1 MFADNSAVLALAR
14 HSHKPSTPSE
24 PVPLTRAQMRR
35 LAEFR
40 FQLRKFLHFSSI
52 AADAAGLRAQQY
64 QLLQCIWGM
73 PEELDPTIA
82 NVAARMLLKH
92 NSAVELV
99 DRTIDQGLIRRC
111 PDPTDHRRI
120 LLRMTAARRKAS
132 RFPRRLAPARARR
145 NRPELI
151 RALRRVLLTPP
162 QTGPTGKKR
171 RSFQPASTLPARSG
185 ERANRS
191 HFPASAGHPPKVDL
205 KSHLCLHDRFPGNF
219 LFCVC

>member
-1 MFADNSAVLALAR
+1 MMFADNSAVLSLAR
-14 HSHKPSTPSE
+14 ASHKPSTHSE
-24 PVPLTRAQMRR
+24 PAPLTRAQMRR

-52 AADAAGLRAQQY
+52 AADGAGLRAQQY

-99 DRTIDQGLIRRC
+99 DRTIEQGLIRRC

-120 LLRMTAARRKAS
+120 LLRMTAHGEKLLAS
-132 RFPRRLAPARARR
+132 LAAWHLRELEETG
-145 NRPELI
+145 PELI

-162 QTGPTGKKR
+162 QTGNGHKSGVVPTRIDAPREAR
-171 RSFQPASTLPARSG
+171 RAR
-185 ERANRS
+185 
-191 HFPASAGHPPKVDL
+191 
-205 KSHLCLHDRFPGNF
+205 
-219 LFCVC
+219 